1 MNTFDVCKPID
12 YFHTDGHGNIY
23 NSEMNHYHGRLVR
36 DCGGYRYIDSG
47 VYLLSLAALGAI
59 VVWLKILNGEV
70 K

>member
-1 MNTFDVCKPID
+1 MNTFEVCNPIGH
-12 YFHTDGHGNIY
+12 YYTDGHGCVY

-36 DCGGYRYIDSG
+36 DNGDYRYIDSG

-59 VVWLKILNGEV
+59 VEWLKILNGEV